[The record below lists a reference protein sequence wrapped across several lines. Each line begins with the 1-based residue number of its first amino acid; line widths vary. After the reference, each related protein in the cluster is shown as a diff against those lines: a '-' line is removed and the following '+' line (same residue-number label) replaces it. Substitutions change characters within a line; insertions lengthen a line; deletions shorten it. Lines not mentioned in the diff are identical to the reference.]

1 MVKLYHLSVFYKQQ
15 TKAVPLVSASDLSSF
30 SYFQRNSVQEFM
42 NFTSQILIERS
53 QPATRTSVKEQ
64 SYMCHVYVRADR
76 LSATLVSD
84 HEYPHRVAHTLLNKV
99 LDDFSSKIPPTA
111 WASDPDTIAF
121 PGIEKY
127 LSDYQNP
134 RNADALTKIQDE
146 LDETKIIMHNTI
158 EAILQR
164 GEKLDDLVSKS
175 EQLSLQSKTFY
186 TTARKTNSCC
196 VLI

>member
-1 MVKLYHLSVFYKQQ
+1 MVKLFHLSVSYKHQ
-15 TKAVPLVSASDLSSF
+15 TKTVTLCSTSDLTSF
-30 SYFQRNSVQEFM
+30 GYFQRNSVQEFL

-76 LSATLVSD
+76 LAAALISD
-84 HEYPHRVAHTLLNKV
+84 HEYPHRVAHTILNKV
-99 LDDFSSKIPPTA
+99 LEDFSSKVAPTA
-111 WASDPDTIAF
+111 WSGDPNSVVF
-121 PGIEKY
+121 PALEKY
-127 LSDYQNP
+127 LTDYQNP
-134 RNADALTKIQDE
+134 RNADAITKIQDE
-146 LDETKIIMHNTI
+146 LDETKIIMHNTL
-158 EAILQR
+158 EAILNR

-196 VLI
+196 VIL